1 MANQIAIDIQEI
13 GPSKF
18 IFAVLHVLANK
29 IQGVADRGP
38 GEVSLKQWLLVI
50 MILQFEEES
59 PTLTQVSE
67 ALGSSR
73 QNVKQLA
80 LKLADKGLIKMEK
93 DSNDARI
100 LRLSV
105 CTKFY
110 EYFQEKLVYQEHF
123 LELLYKDIP
132 EEEVQVTARCL
143 QKLLE
148 NIIKM
153 EELVNGGH
161 EI

>member
-1 MANQIAIDIQEI
+1 MQKQVAKDIQEI

-18 IFAVLHVLANK
+18 IFAILHVLANK
-29 IQGVADRGP
+29 IQGVADREWGDI
-38 GEVSLKQWLLVI
+38 SLKQWLLVI
-50 MILQFEEES
+50 MILQFEGEP

-80 LKLADKGLIKMEK
+80 IKLLDKGLIKMEK
-93 DSNDARI
+93 DSSDARI
-100 LRLSV
+100 LRLSI
-105 CTKFY
+105 CPKCY
-110 EYFQEKLVYQEHF
+110 EYFQGKLAYQEHF

-132 EEEVQVTARCL
+132 EEEIQVTAKCL
-143 QKLLE
+143 ERLLE

-153 EELVNGGH
+153 EDLMNGGYR
-161 EI
+161 I